1 MTSEGHT
8 PSPAPGNR
16 VADMLGN
23 LLTGLR
29 VLGGEMKW
37 LALKGLRSLEIRQME
52 KRLAEEFQ
60 ALGRAVAGA
69 LDGAAES
76 ESAPL
81 DDEARLSLKQIA
93 FLNEEVAF
101 LRKERDRLREDLLQ
115 KRREDLNRT
124 DKPQPSQE

>member
-1 MTSEGHT
+1 MTSEDRNQ
-8 PSPAPGNR
+8 SSAPGFR
-16 VADMLGN
+16 VADMFGN

-29 VLGGEMKW
+29 VLGGEIKW

-60 ALGRAVAGA
+60 ALGRAVAQS

-76 ESAPL
+76 ASAPL

-101 LRKERDRLREDLLQ
+101 LRKERDRLREDLLR
-115 KRREDLNRT
+115 KRSENQDQT